1 MLPVGL
7 TRRGLWLMPLVGGHL
22 LWRNRPAI
30 RSLKP
35 LNRAPGMSVRIA
47 HLISPLWLDC
57 PLGHSALPAEKSLAA
72 CESALSITLDEKV
85 IT

>member
-1 MLPVGL
+1 
-7 TRRGLWLMPLVGGHL
+7 
-22 LWRNRPAI
+22 
-30 RSLKP
+30 
-35 LNRAPGMSVRIA
+35 MSVRIA